1 MKKLGIFIFL
11 IFSAMSTMAQIKIS
25 NQHYFER
32 FNSFDTLSYNFKA
45 LSDKLSNVKEYS
57 FFLDLKSFGRFE
69 ISISPSQLILDES
82 EVFAVAGNQKIRISV
97 HKDVNHWQ
105 GFVKKTNRIVRLN
118 IYKNKLSGM
127 IDTDS
132 GFIYVETI
140 TISRINKLI
149 VYKSE
154 KQSELNLKPICGTE
168 PTKSL
173 YKKTTEKSNAL
184 IAYDDFTC
192 SIAKI
197 ASVSTYKLF
206 KKNKFDTLATFNEN
220 RDIFNLTDGIYAK
233 YIGIRLKI
241 VSEAISLDS
250 LLEYN
255 TSSGTDKRI
264 SSFLANR
271 QKFKGNISPD
281 IYHLF
286 MEYFDPSDGASGR
299 GYIGSICDNYNAS
312 VSMKDGSLGRNVLIL
327 AHEFGHNFNANHSD
341 GSGCGAANASIMC
354 PSGYSGNPSFF
365 NFNETK
371 VIKAFIASKL
381 SNSHPDYCLSYPIE
395 VDGTDLC
402 DKDSGII
409 TVSRIGDYS
418 IDFYYENTLVKPA
431 IGDLNIGIKKA
442 GRYTFLFKTDT
453 VNALSCS
460 FSKDVY
466 VANRNFKVT
475 STNENIL
482 GSLKYAILNANTCKG
497 LDTITFNLPDKINEI
512 KVSTVLPPLIEDC
525 IIDGT
530 SQPNFSYPQNDKVFR
545 PGVRIISNL
554 PSATY
559 SKHGLLL
566 GKNRYTIKG
575 LEINGFE
582 SAITNDV
589 YSFRNSVYSHLEP
602 SIEGNFFMESI
613 ITSCKFI
620 GNGRGIYLQMY
631 DTTKNN
637 DRIVIGKG
645 SLQTANFFIGSK
657 SNSCRIVY
665 TENVSVNNNY
675 YGVEPL
681 IDTISSIAS
690 GIVVNQCK
698 NVEIL
703 NNSICSS
710 IYEAIGSI
718 SSSGK
723 VQNNSIGLN
732 PFNNNI
738 TGYSGVG
745 ISASNSNSTT
755 PLLIGGLGASEGNI
769 LYNQKKVNKIDAAYS
784 NYGDKG
790 VIFIGNK
797 SINPDTSSIL
807 FYYSKPVKSLI
818 LDSSILNCTTNQAT
832 VYGKI
837 THKFLNDTLSLHF
850 YSIPSGVKI
859 GFEPIHN
866 YLGAKTIITTDTNEM
881 VFSQILNNCNIN
893 EGIVFTATSQKMNL
907 TSQLSN
913 VIYFKNGSQLQF
925 SNLRD
930 TIICPGKSVNVTF
943 KANYKD
949 YKINGQSVASSSVIN
964 APGFYQSTAKDANGC
979 SYQQANIIKQHPNFL
994 KSAYIQTKDFYSFDS
1009 IYQVKL
1015 ADYYD
1020 QRKWFTYLWTATNG
1034 FIDTDKKMETIVAF
1048 NKESGSINYQITD
1061 VNKCTYSIS
1070 KTLLHKLDAKE
1081 IRKHTVVS
1089 IFPNPSINGIFN
1101 IVSESPETMYLYNS
1115 IGSLVL
1121 KINKASKNSQIDLSH
1136 YQKGL
1141 YMLYIENYGYY
1152 KLIKN

>member
-11 IFSAMSTMAQIKIS
+11 VLSAINTMAQIKIS
-25 NQHYFER
+25 DQHYFEK
-32 FNSFDTLSYNFKA
+32 FNGFDTLSYNFKA

-57 FFLDLKSFGRFE
+57 FSLDLKSFGRFE
-69 ISISPSQLILDES
+69 ISISPSQLLLDES
-82 EVFAVAGNQKIRISV
+82 EVFAVAGNQKIRIS
-97 HKDVNHWQ
+97 HHEDVNHWQ
-105 GFVKKTNRIVRLN
+105 GFVKKTNKIVRLN
-118 IYKNKLSGM
+118 VYQNQLSGM

-132 GFIYVETI
+132 GFIYIETF
-140 TISRINKLI
+140 TIGGSNKLV

-154 KQSELNLKPICGTE
+154 KQSELNSKQICGTE
-168 PTKSL
+168 PTQSL
-173 YKKTTEKSNAL
+173 YKKTTAQSNAL
-184 IAYDDFTC
+184 IAYNDFTC

-197 ASVSTYKLF
+197 ASVSAYGLF

-220 RDIFNLTDGIYAK
+220 RDIFNVTDGIYAK
-233 YIGIRLKI
+233 HIGIRLKI

-250 LLEYN
+250 LLDYN
-255 TSSGTDKRI
+255 ISNGTDKRI
-264 SSFLANR
+264 SSFLLNR
-271 QKFKGNISPD
+271 QKFKGIISPD

-312 VSMKDGSLGRNVLIL
+312 VSMKDGALGRNVLIL
-327 AHEFGHNFNANHSD
+327 AHEFGHNFNSNHSD

-395 VDGTDLC
+395 TTGTDLC

-409 TVSRIGDYS
+409 TVNRIGDYT
-418 IDFYYENTLVKPA
+418 IDFYFENSLVKSN
-431 IGDLNIGIKKA
+431 ITDLNFGIKKA
-442 GRYTFLFKTDT
+442 GRYSFLFKTDT

-460 FSKDVY
+460 FNKDVY
-466 VANRNFKVT
+466 VAERNFKVT
-475 STNENIL
+475 NTNENSL

-512 KVSTVLPPLIEDC
+512 KVSTVLPPVIEDC
-525 IIDGT
+525 VIDGT
-530 SQPNFSYPQNDKVFR
+530 SQPNFDYPQNEKVYR

-559 SKHGLLL
+559 SKHGILL
-566 GKNRYTIKG
+566 GKSRYTIKG

-582 SAITNDV
+582 TAITNDV

-602 SIEGNFFMESI
+602 SIEGNPFMESI

-620 GNGRGIYLQMY
+620 GNGRGVYLQMY

-637 DRIVIGKG
+637 DRIIIGKG
-645 SLQTANFFIGSK
+645 TLQTANFFIGSK
-657 SNSCRIVY
+657 SNSCRIAY
-665 TENVSVNNNY
+665 CENVSINGNY
-675 YGVEPL
+675 YGMEPR
-681 IDTISSIAS
+681 IDTVSSIAS

-698 NVEIL
+698 NVEII

-723 VQNNSIGLN
+723 VQNNTVGLN
-732 PFNNNI
+732 SFNKNI
-738 TGYSGVG
+738 TGYSGIG
-745 ISASNSNSTT
+745 ISASNSNSIA
-755 PLLIGGLGASEGNI
+755 PLFIGGLGTNEGNI
-769 LYNQKKVNKIDAAYS
+769 FYNQKKVNKTDAAYY

-790 VIFIGNK
+790 VIFIGNI

-818 LDSSILNCTTNQAT
+818 LDSSTLNCLANQAT

-837 THKFLNDTLSLHF
+837 IHKLMNDTLSLHF
-850 YSIPSGVKI
+850 YSTPAGVKN

-866 YLGAKTIITTDTNEM
+866 FLGTKTIITTDTNEM
-881 VFSQILNNCNIN
+881 VFNQILNNCKIN

-913 VIYFKNGSQLQF
+913 IIYFKNTSQTQF

-930 TIICPGKSVNVTF
+930 TIICPGKSVPVAF
-943 KANYKD
+943 KNNYTD
-949 YKINGQSVASSSVIN
+949 YKINGQSVALSSVIN
-964 APGFYQSTAKDANGC
+964 SPGFYQLTAKDANGC
-979 SYQQANIIKQHPNFL
+979 SYQQSNIIKQHPNFL
-994 KSAYIQTKDFYSFDS
+994 KSAYLQTKDFYSFDS

-1020 QRKWFTYLWTATNG
+1020 QRKWYTYLWTATNG
-1034 FIDTDKKMETIVAF
+1034 FTDTDKKMETIVAF

-1081 IRKHTVVS
+1081 IKKHTVVS
-1089 IFPNPSINGIFN
+1089 IFPNPSSSGTFN
-1101 IVSESPETMYLYNS
+1101 IVCESPETMYLYNS
-1115 IGSLVL
+1115 IGALVL
-1121 KINKASKNSQIDLSH
+1121 KIKKASKNGQLDLSH
-1136 YQKGL
+1136 YPKGV